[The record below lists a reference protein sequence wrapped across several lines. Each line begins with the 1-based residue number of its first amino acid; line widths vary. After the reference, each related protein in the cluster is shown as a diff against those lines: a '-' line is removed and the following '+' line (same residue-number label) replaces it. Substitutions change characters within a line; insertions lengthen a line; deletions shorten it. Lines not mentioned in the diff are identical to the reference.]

1 MANII
6 AAINIGINPYAFLN
20 VRWYGIMVALGVA
33 LVVGW
38 AIWQA
43 GKGKFTSDDVL
54 TAAIVGIP
62 CGVIFSKIFNV
73 IDYIV
78 VAKTHPELV
87 LTGSVIDYTQHWNLI
102 FSGAGLSIDGAV
114 LGAALGIFIYSRFN
128 KRFRF
133 GIFVDAIAP
142 AIILAQAIG
151 RVGCTINGCSPGTP
165 TNLPWAFVYTNVN
178 SMAPLGVPTQPT
190 VVYEIIYD
198 LIVFGILMSLRDKLK
213 PVGSLFAVY
222 LSLYAVWRLGSDF
235 IRIGNPFLFGLH
247 EVQVI
252 AIIILLITI
261 PFIVLNTRWVKKDIV
276 AEERSVS

>member
-1 MANII
+1 MI
-6 AAINIGINPYAFLN
+6 
-20 VRWYGIMVALGVA
+20 VLGVA

-43 GKGKFTSDDVL
+43 GKGKFASDDVL

-62 CGVIFSKIFNV
+62 SGIIFSKIFNV

-78 VAKTHPELV
+78 VAKTHPDLV
-87 LTGSVIDYTQHWNLI
+87 LSGSVIDYTQHWKLI

-114 LGAALGIFIYSRFN
+114 LGAALGVFIYSRFN
-128 KRFRF
+128 KKLHY
-133 GIFVDAIAP
+133 GVLVDTIAP

-178 SMAPLGVPTQPT
+178 SMGPIGVPTQPT

-198 LIVFGILMSLRDKLK
+198 LIAFGVLMLLWDKLK
-213 PVGSLFAVY
+213 PAGSLFAIY

-261 PFIVLNTRWVKKDIV
+261 PFIILKTRQVRKD
-276 AEERSVS
+276 VSEVSDTVS